1 MSDPVQWQR
10 DAMLN
15 VDFSRINKL
24 VRELD
29 QLQDEAGKAMRS
41 ALAVS
46 GRTSRNLAKDQIKK
60 RVNMQTAYINKY
72 LTLIPATPAK
82 PFFTIRGNYRGT
94 LLTRF
99 SPNPGPQS
107 VGGEGKR
114 RRRLPGIS
122 VVVKGKASG
131 GTRKR
136 LPGAF
141 YLRLRRGTSDGEG
154 ALGIAIRGPNGKAKV
169 LHGPSPHQVL
179 NQIKEDLK
187 PQMQEVLEKN
197 LDRELNFR
205 LKRWGEKKL

>member
-1 MSDPVQWQR
+1 
-10 DAMLN
+10 MLS

-24 VRELD
+24 VRQLD
-29 QLQDEAGKAMRS
+29 QLKGETDKAMRS

-46 GRTSRNLAKDQIKK
+46 GRTSRNLAKNQIKK
-60 RVNMQTAYINKY
+60 RVNLQTAYINKY
-72 LTLIPATPAK
+72 LTLVPATPAK
-82 PFFTIRGNYRGT
+82 PYFTIRGNYRGT

-99 SPNPGPQS
+99 TPNPRPES
-107 VGGEGKR
+107 VGQPGKR
-114 RRRLPGIS
+114 RRRLPGVS
-122 VVVKGKASG
+122 VVVKGKESG

-154 ALGIAIRGPNGKAKV
+154 ALGIAIRGPMGKARV

-187 PQMQEVLEKN
+187 PQMMEVLEHN

-205 LKRWGEKKL
+205 LKRWTQKL